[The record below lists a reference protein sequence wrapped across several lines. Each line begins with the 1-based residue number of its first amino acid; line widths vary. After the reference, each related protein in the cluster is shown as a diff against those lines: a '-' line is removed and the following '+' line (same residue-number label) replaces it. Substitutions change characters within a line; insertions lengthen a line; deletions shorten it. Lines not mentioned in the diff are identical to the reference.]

1 MTIIT
6 IIHPSWAW
14 VSPAEGGVSVLFL
27 NTEPQGAEDTYHIH
41 AVEGWP
47 HPVSLTAPG
56 QQPTRGGVGGGE
68 QGGLYCSLFQGELCS
83 CEGLQVMRRKGVPDR
98 SSSRDYCSLPS
109 QRLPEFS
116 QARRSRLDP
125 DSVGTG
131 DPQDEVNAAK
141 TEGRIWLWRVLKH
154 LDSEELCAV
163 RGWIYLCQI
172 RFQEHREVLKCEADV
187 LLKPTYSSSI
197 TPRGSAVR

>member
-1 MTIIT
+1 MSLSVISRGRGVCTIFK
-6 IIHPSWAW
+6 HRASG
-14 VSPAEGGVSVLFL
+14 SRG
-27 NTEPQGAEDTYHIH
+27 HI
-41 AVEGWP
+41 P
-47 HPVSLTAPG
+47 HPCCWRLAAPCLTDSPRAAAHTG
-56 QQPTRGGVGGGE
+56 YGGE

-83 CEGLQVMRRKGVPDR
+83 HEGLQVMRKKGVPDR
-98 SSSRDYCSLPS
+98 SSSHDYCSLQS
-109 QRLPEFS
+109 RRLPDFS
-116 QARRSRLDP
+116 QARRSSLDP

-141 TEGRIWLWRVLKH
+141 PEGRIWLWRVLKH
-154 LDSEELCAV
+154 LDSEELCAA

-187 LLKPTYSSSI
+187 LLKPTYSPSI